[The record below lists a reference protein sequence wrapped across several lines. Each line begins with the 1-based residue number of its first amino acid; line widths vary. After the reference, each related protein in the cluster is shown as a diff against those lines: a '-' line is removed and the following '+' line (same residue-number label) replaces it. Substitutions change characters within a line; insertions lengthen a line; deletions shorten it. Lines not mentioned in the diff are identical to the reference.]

1 MIESLF
7 FLFFVVVVVVDV
19 VIVAIKPDIY
29 YSRRLDSVFKLVLIN
44 SVTAHTEKPVM
55 HEIQITLVLLVTIF
69 LTEDLRASKSLY
81 KGHIK
86 ESGGKSEG
94 KTLKPQPERKTFAVN
109 SRVTLV
115 GDNCY

>member
-7 FLFFVVVVVVDV
+7 FLFFVVVVVVVVVV
-19 VIVAIKPDIY
+19 VIVAIKPIK
-29 YSRRLDSVFKLVLIN
+29 VFKLVLIN

-55 HEIQITLVLLVTIF
+55 HEIQITLVLLVPIF

-94 KTLKPQPERKTFAVN
+94 KTLKPQPESKTFAVN
-109 SRVTLV
+109 SRVALV